1 MAILV
6 FGSINE
12 DVIIPLERRPAAGE
26 TVLGSEVT
34 LGQGGKGANQAAA
47 AAAAAGV
54 EVRMVGAVGAD
65 GAGNRALQALTVAG
79 VETDLVATLEDAR
92 TGTAYV
98 HVTPDGENS
107 IVVVPGANHAV
118 DGTLLGQLQPAL
130 SASDVVIVQTEI
142 GSAGADAAAELASG
156 NGARL
161 VLNAAPVIPLTR
173 ETYSACDPLVVNE
186 HEARDIA
193 GIDPFVQDPTILAEA
208 VRRVSGARSVVVTL
222 GAKGC
227 IVFDANKQYLVPG
240 ESARVVD
247 TTGAGDVF
255 VGTLAARLALGDQ
268 LERAATSANAAGARA
283 VTWQGAR
290 EVIPAHA
297 TSRGSTC

>member
-47 AAAAAGV
+47 AAAAGV

-65 GAGNRALQALTVAG
+65 GAGNRALQALTAAG
-79 VETDLVATLEDAR
+79 VKTDLVAALKDEP

-98 HVTPDGENS
+98 NVTPDGENS

-118 DGTLLGQLQPAL
+118 DGTLLGQLQPAV
-130 SASDVVIVQTEI
+130 SATDVVIVQTEI
-142 GSAGADAAAELASG
+142 GSAGADAAALLASRH
-156 NGARL
+156 GARL
-161 VLNAAPVIPLTR
+161 VLNAAPVIPLTK
-173 ETYSACDPLVVNE
+173 ETYSACHPLVVNE
-186 HEARDIA
+186 HEAREIA
-193 GIDPFVQDPTILAEA
+193 GVDSFVLDPTILAEA
-208 VRRVSGARSVVVTL
+208 VRKVSGARSVVVTL

-227 IVFDANKQYLVPG
+227 IVLDADKQYLVPG

-255 VGTLAARLALGDQ
+255 VGTLAAHLALGYP
-268 LERAATSANAAGARA
+268 LEKAATCANEAGARA

-290 EVIPAHA
+290 ETIPVNGA
-297 TSRGSTC
+297 SRG

>member
-1 MAILV
+1 MSILV

-12 DVIIPLERRPAAGE
+12 DVLIALERRPAAGE
-26 TVLGSEVT
+26 TVLGSKVT

-47 AAAAAGV
+47 AAAAGV
-54 EVRMVGAVGAD
+54 DVRMVGAVGAD
-65 GAGNRALQALTVAG
+65 GAGDRAIQALAAAG
-79 VETDLVATLEDAR
+79 VMTNLVATLEDMP

-98 HVTPDGENS
+98 NITPDGENS

-118 DGTLLGQLQPAL
+118 DGKLLGQLQPAVT
-130 SASDVVIVQTEI
+130 ATDVVIVQTEI
-142 GSAGADAAAELASG
+142 GSAGANAAAELASHH
-156 NGARL
+156 GARL

-186 HEARDIA
+186 HEAREIA
-193 GIDPFVQDPTILAEA
+193 GVDSFVLDPSILAGA
-208 VRRVSGARSVVVTL
+208 VRKVSGARSVVVTL

-227 IVFDANKQYLVPG
+227 IVLVADKQCLVPG
-240 ESARVVD
+240 EPAPVVD

-255 VGTLAARLALGDQ
+255 VGTLAARLALGDP
-268 LERAATSANAAGARA
+268 LEKAAICANEAGARA

-290 EVIPAHA
+290 EVTLAHA
-297 TSRGSTC
+297 TSRG